1 MNVFYEEE
9 GEFRVGSIL
18 TDNETS
24 LQVVAPHGKRSK
36 VKASAVLLRFAA
48 PSHQVFMAEAQQL
61 ADAIDLDFLWQ
72 CCSEDEF
79 AYASLAE
86 EYYGHAPSV
95 LESASVLIRL
105 HAAPMYFY
113 KKGRGRYKA
122 APQAALQAALASV
135 ERKRMQAAAKAEY
148 IAELAQSRLPADF
161 VPLLD
166 QLLYQPDKNSVAWKA
181 LEEASVLLKRSPLR
195 VLEQCGALADTH
207 AYHLQRFVH
216 EHFPK
221 GLSFPELPQLLG
233 ASDLPTATVHAY
245 SIDDAAT
252 TEIDDAF
259 SLTPLGNGSFRLGI
273 HIAAPALGLLPDSP
287 WERLARERLSTV
299 YFPGHKIT
307 MLPEAAVATYSL
319 AAGRVCPALSIY
331 FTVADDF
338 SILDHSSCLEQV
350 MVAENL
356 RHETLEPVF
365 NAETVATGVIDHPLS
380 DTLVWLWRFA
390 THRLRIRKG
399 ENAPNEDRPEF
410 GFQVVDG
417 RVSITRRQRGTP
429 IDQSVAELMILANST
444 WASDLQAAGIAGLFR
459 VQSGGKVRTSTAA
472 GPHDGLGVSH
482 YMWASSPLRRY
493 CDLVNQRQLM
503 AMVQSRSPAYQASDV
518 NLLTAMRDF
527 EAAYE
532 AYAEFQRAM
541 ERYWSLRWL
550 LQEAMASVKAV
561 VLRDNLVRLQ
571 HLPLT
576 QRVPSLSGVAVGD
589 QVELRIGGVDL
600 LEMALTLEYSA
611 VV

>member
-1 MNVFYEEE
+1 
-9 GEFRVGSIL
+9 
-18 TDNETS
+18 
-24 LQVVAPHGKRSK
+24 
-36 VKASAVLLRFAA
+36 
-48 PSHQVFMAEAQQL
+48 
-61 ADAIDLDFLWQ
+61 
-72 CCSEDEF
+72 
-79 AYASLAE
+79 
-86 EYYGHAPSV
+86 
-95 LESASVLIRL
+95 
-105 HAAPMYFY
+105 
-113 KKGRGRYKA
+113 
-122 APQAALQAALASV
+122 
-135 ERKRMQAAAKAEY
+135 
-148 IAELAQSRLPADF
+148 
-161 VPLLD
+161 
-166 QLLYQPDKNSVAWKA
+166 
-181 LEEASVLLKRSPLR
+181 
-195 VLEQCGALADTH
+195 
-207 AYHLQRFVH
+207 
-216 EHFPK
+216 
-221 GLSFPELPQLLG
+221 
-233 ASDLPTATVHAY
+233 
-245 SIDDAAT
+245 
-252 TEIDDAF
+252 
-259 SLTPLGNGSFRLGI
+259 
-273 HIAAPALGLLPDSP
+273 
-287 WERLARERLSTV
+287 
-299 YFPGHKIT
+299 
-307 MLPEAAVATYSL
+307 
-319 AAGRVCPALSIY
+319 VCPALSIY

-503 AMVQSRSPAYQASDV
+503 AMVQSSSPAYQASDV